1 MSKYTISLTEADA
14 LIAED
19 RDLSSNYCDVIF
31 KHKLD
36 GSSTVDLRGLSF
48 GFTLKKDG
56 VVVHEYSYPPSG
68 VKLLR
73 SNQTY
78 ICCERVEWIPNSL
91 YTIDFWFQNEGQDKI
106 SKTRDFLSPKP
117 KLLEKNFKWNDIKKE
132 YEEPSVPTS
141 KVYFEL
147 RKSSLSSIVRREG

>member
-1 MSKYTISLTEADA
+1 MSEYTISLTEADA

-19 RDLSSNYCDVIF
+19 RDLASDYCDIFF

-56 VVVHEYSYPPSG
+56 VAVHEFSYPPSG

-73 SNQTY
+73 SDQKY
-78 ICCERVEWIPNSL
+78 ICVERVKWIPNAL
-91 YTIDFWFQNEGQDKI
+91 YTIDFWFQNGGQDKI
-106 SKTRDFLSPKP
+106 SKTRDFLSPKGIAP
-117 KLLEKNFKWNDIKKE
+117 GKNWQWNDIKKT
-132 YEEPSVPTS
+132 YEAPSVPLS
-141 KVYFEL
+141 NIHFEL
-147 RKSSLSSIVRREG
+147 HKPMLSSLIWRNG